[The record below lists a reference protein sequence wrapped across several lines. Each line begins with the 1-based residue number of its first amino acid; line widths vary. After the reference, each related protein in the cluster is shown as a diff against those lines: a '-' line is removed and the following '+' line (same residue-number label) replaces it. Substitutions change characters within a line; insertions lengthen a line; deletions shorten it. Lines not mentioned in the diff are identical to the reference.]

1 MQNYRFPKACRLRKS
16 KQIESLF
23 KLGSRFYEYP
33 YNVVWLENNSS
44 NYNIKI
50 AISIPKKLVVKASQR
65 NRIKRLTREAVR
77 KKSYILKCVKFNFYD
92 SALLLNVDGIKVF
105 VFRWKGKNLI
115 EYLSAI
121 MIATGGDDW

>member
-1 MQNYRFPKACRLRKS
+1 MQIYRFPKACRLRKS

-23 KLGSRFYEYP
+23 KLGNRFYEYP

-77 KKSYILKCVKFNFYD
+77 KKSYILKEVLIKKNKYINLFLIYN
-92 SALLLNVDGIKVF
+92 LKTILNYSE
-105 VFRWKGKNLI
+105 I
-115 EYLSAI
+115 ENKISVTLQRLA
-121 MIATGGDDW
+121 DEV

>member
-23 KLGSRFYEYP
+23 KLGNRFYEYP

-44 NYNIKI
+44 NCNIKI
-50 AISIPKKLVVKASQR
+50 AISIPKKLVAKASQR

-77 KKSYILKCVKFNFYD
+77 KKSYVLKEVLIKKNKFINLFLIYNLNTILNY
-92 SALLLNVDGIKVF
+92 SE
-105 VFRWKGKNLI
+105 I
-115 EYLSAI
+115 ENKISVTLQRLA
-121 MIATGGDDW
+121 DEV

>member
-23 KLGSRFYEYP
+23 KVGNRFYEYP
-33 YNVVWLENNSS
+33 YNVVWLENNRS

-50 AISIPKKLVVKASQR
+50 AISIPKKLVAKASQR

-77 KKSYILKCVKFNFYD
+77 KKSYILKEVLIKKNKFINLFLIYN
-92 SALLLNVDGIKVF
+92 LKTILNYSE
-105 VFRWKGKNLI
+105 I
-115 EYLSAI
+115 ENKISVTLQRLA
-121 MIATGGDDW
+121 DEV